1 MYKGKLLTGAVLSV
15 FMAGAYG
22 NACAADGTSDA
33 VYSLNP
39 VVVTATRYE
48 KSDAEIPAA
57 TQTFTEEQIEQTG
70 ADNLQVALQYLDG
83 VIDAG
88 MGPNGTSVSSMTTKN
103 VIRGV
108 SNGTVV
114 MINGTPINW
123 RTNYNLENIPTSA
136 VERVEVVRGGGAVL
150 YGSQATGGVINIITK
165 KTLPNEVKVGLGNK
179 GRQEYAVTANAGDLS
194 IAYTYNKWGK
204 LGYVSSSDSSIKP
217 DRTRVPVEMKQ
228 RFFGS
233 EKNDFLATYKLNDH
247 ADFLYNHNES
257 ASRWAY
263 TYTGITDPDYED
275 INDHPRYI
283 RRYENDKDFL
293 QFNFHGLDGISG
305 HVFYNYNTL
314 KTHGTDYYSSTGKKY
329 AAPKAVRGQEK
340 NKTYGYDVQKV
351 WDGNPD
357 QTFLIGT
364 SLVRETFE
372 NETSDTGRNIIS
384 AFGSWERNLTAK
396 DVLTLSGR
404 GTWTTGG
411 IQNFH
416 NFSGQTQY
424 LHKLDNTQSL
434 YASVGQSFVLPTF
447 SQMYSREQ
455 AGGISNIIGNP
466 DLKPQKGLH
475 YEAGWKKEETN
486 RQYKVALFT
495 EKIDD
500 NISYSGTSRR
510 WYAINEDFKNHGIE
524 ASIRGQEDNGFTW
537 HAGLTWQD
545 PKSKQTTEKTSAK
558 RYWDRSYGRILLTG
572 GVGYEKEKWTTALNF
587 SYLAD
592 RVQSPTAAHSHSV
605 KPYLL
610 TSMTVKYSPNKSS
623 DIMLAIDNLLNRK
636 DIVSHTTSDYYATQE
651 TSSCRTAIN
660 SKGEAEEIRNSESKK
675 GHRRKIGVLF
685 MWGKWGRALA
695 ARGKIELAPLVIP
708 ER

>member
-217 DRTRVPVEMKQ
+217 DKTRVPVEMKQ

-275 INDHPRYI
+275 MNDHPRYI

-384 AFGSWERNLTAK
+384 AFGSWEKNLTAK

-416 NFSGQTQY
+416 NFSGQAQY

-500 NISYSGTSRR
+500 NISYSGTSGR

-592 RVQSPTAAHSHSV
+592 RVQSPLAAHSHSV

-636 DIVSHTTSDYYATQE
+636 DIVSHTTSDYYATP
-651 TSSCRTAIN
+651 
-660 SKGEAEEIRNSESKK
+660 RNFILSYRYK
-675 GHRRKIGVLF
+675 F
-685 MWGKWGRALA
+685 
-695 ARGKIELAPLVIP
+695 
-708 ER
+708 

>member
-114 MINGTPINW
+114 MINGAPINW

-217 DRTRVPVEMKQ
+217 DKTRVPVEMKQ

-275 INDHPRYI
+275 MNDHPRYI

-416 NFSGQTQY
+416 NFSGQAQY

-500 NISYSGTSRR
+500 NISYSGTSGR

-592 RVQSPTAAHSHSV
+592 RVQSPLAAHSHSV

-636 DIVSHTTSDYYATQE
+636 DIVSHTTSDYYATP
-651 TSSCRTAIN
+651 
-660 SKGEAEEIRNSESKK
+660 RNFILSYRYK
-675 GHRRKIGVLF
+675 F
-685 MWGKWGRALA
+685 
-695 ARGKIELAPLVIP
+695 
-708 ER
+708 

>member
-48 KSDAEIPAA
+48 KSDADIPAA

-83 VIDAG
+83 VIDDG

-217 DRTRVPVEMKQ
+217 DKTRVPVEMKQ

-257 ASRWAY
+257 ASHWAY

-275 INDHPRYI
+275 MNDHPRYI

-416 NFSGQTQY
+416 NFSGQAQY

-500 NISYSGTSRR
+500 NISYSGTSGR

-636 DIVSHTTSDYYATQE
+636 DIVSHTTSDYYATP
-651 TSSCRTAIN
+651 
-660 SKGEAEEIRNSESKK
+660 RNFILSYRYK
-675 GHRRKIGVLF
+675 F
-685 MWGKWGRALA
+685 
-695 ARGKIELAPLVIP
+695 
-708 ER
+708 

>member
-1 MYKGKLLTGAVLSV
+1 MYKGKLLTLAVLSV

-22 NACAADGTSDA
+22 NASAADGTSDA

-217 DRTRVPVEMKQ
+217 EKTRVPVEMKQ
-228 RFFGS
+228 RFLGS

-275 INDHPRYI
+275 MNDHPRYI

-416 NFSGQTQY
+416 NFSGQAQY

-500 NISYSGTSRR
+500 NISYSGTSGR

-592 RVQSPTAAHSHSV
+592 RVQSPLAAHSHSV

-636 DIVSHTTSDYYATQE
+636 DIVSHTTSDYYATP
-651 TSSCRTAIN
+651 
-660 SKGEAEEIRNSESKK
+660 RNLILSYRYK
-675 GHRRKIGVLF
+675 F
-685 MWGKWGRALA
+685 
-695 ARGKIELAPLVIP
+695 
-708 ER
+708 

>member
-217 DRTRVPVEMKQ
+217 DKTRVPVEMKQ

-275 INDHPRYI
+275 MNDHPRYI

-416 NFSGQTQY
+416 NFSGQAQY

-500 NISYSGTSRR
+500 NISYSGTSGR

-592 RVQSPTAAHSHSV
+592 RVQSPLAAHSHSV

-636 DIVSHTTSDYYATQE
+636 DIVSPTTSDYYATP
-651 TSSCRTAIN
+651 
-660 SKGEAEEIRNSESKK
+660 RNFILSYRYK
-675 GHRRKIGVLF
+675 F
-685 MWGKWGRALA
+685 
-695 ARGKIELAPLVIP
+695 
-708 ER
+708 

>member
-136 VERVEVVRGGGAVL
+136 VELVEVVRGGGAVL

-217 DRTRVPVEMKQ
+217 DKTRVPVEMKQ

-275 INDHPRYI
+275 MNDHPRYI

-416 NFSGQTQY
+416 NFSGQAQY

-500 NISYSGTSRR
+500 NISYSGTSGR

-592 RVQSPTAAHSHSV
+592 RVQSPLAAHSHSV

-636 DIVSHTTSDYYATQE
+636 DIVSHTTSDYYATP
-651 TSSCRTAIN
+651 
-660 SKGEAEEIRNSESKK
+660 RNFILSYRYK
-675 GHRRKIGVLF
+675 F
-685 MWGKWGRALA
+685 
-695 ARGKIELAPLVIP
+695 
-708 ER
+708 

>member
-15 FMAGAYG
+15 FMAGAYE

-217 DRTRVPVEMKQ
+217 DKTRVPVEMKQ

-275 INDHPRYI
+275 MNDHPRYI

-500 NISYSGTSRR
+500 NISYSGTSGR

-592 RVQSPTAAHSHSV
+592 RVQSPLAAHSHSV

-636 DIVSHTTSDYYATQE
+636 DIVSHTTSDYYATP
-651 TSSCRTAIN
+651 
-660 SKGEAEEIRNSESKK
+660 RNFILSYRYK
-675 GHRRKIGVLF
+675 F
-685 MWGKWGRALA
+685 
-695 ARGKIELAPLVIP
+695 
-708 ER
+708 

>member
-217 DRTRVPVEMKQ
+217 DKTRVPVEMKQ

-275 INDHPRYI
+275 MNDHPRYI

-500 NISYSGTSRR
+500 NISYSGTSGR

-592 RVQSPTAAHSHSV
+592 RVQSPSAAHSHSV

-636 DIVSHTTSDYYATQE
+636 DIVSHTTSDYYATP
-651 TSSCRTAIN
+651 
-660 SKGEAEEIRNSESKK
+660 RNLILSYRYK
-675 GHRRKIGVLF
+675 F
-685 MWGKWGRALA
+685 
-695 ARGKIELAPLVIP
+695 
-708 ER
+708 

>member
-217 DRTRVPVEMKQ
+217 DKTRVPVEMKQ

-247 ADFLYNHNES
+247 ADLLYNHNES

-275 INDHPRYI
+275 MNDHPRYI

-357 QTFLIGT
+357 KTFLIGT

-416 NFSGQTQY
+416 NFSGQAQY

-434 YASVGQSFVLPTF
+434 YASVGQTFVLPTF

-500 NISYSGTSRR
+500 NISYSGTSGR

-592 RVQSPTAAHSHSV
+592 RVQSPLAAHSHSV

-636 DIVSHTTSDYYATQE
+636 DIVSHTTSDYYATP
-651 TSSCRTAIN
+651 
-660 SKGEAEEIRNSESKK
+660 RNFILSYRYK
-675 GHRRKIGVLF
+675 F
-685 MWGKWGRALA
+685 
-695 ARGKIELAPLVIP
+695 
-708 ER
+708 

>member
-123 RTNYNLENIPTSA
+123 RTNYNLENIPTSD

-179 GRQEYAVTANAGDLS
+179 GRLEYAVAANAGDLS

-217 DRTRVPVEMKQ
+217 DKTRVPVEMKQ

-275 INDHPRYI
+275 MNDHPRYI

-416 NFSGQTQY
+416 NFSGQAQY

-500 NISYSGTSRR
+500 NISYSGTSGR

-636 DIVSHTTSDYYATQE
+636 DIVSHTTSDYYATP
-651 TSSCRTAIN
+651 
-660 SKGEAEEIRNSESKK
+660 RNFILSYRYK
-675 GHRRKIGVLF
+675 F
-685 MWGKWGRALA
+685 
-695 ARGKIELAPLVIP
+695 
-708 ER
+708 

>member
-70 ADNLQVALQYLDG
+70 EDNLQVALQYLDG

-179 GRQEYAVTANAGDLS
+179 GRQKYAVTANAGDLS

-217 DRTRVPVEMKQ
+217 EKTRVPVEMKQ

-247 ADFLYNHNES
+247 ADFLYNHDES

-275 INDHPRYI
+275 MNDHPRYI

-416 NFSGQTQY
+416 NFSGQAQY

-486 RQYKVALFT
+486 RQYKGALFT

-500 NISYSGTSRR
+500 NISYSGTSGR

-592 RVQSPTAAHSHSV
+592 RVQSPLAAHSHSV

-636 DIVSHTTSDYYATQE
+636 DIVSHTTSDYYATP
-651 TSSCRTAIN
+651 
-660 SKGEAEEIRNSESKK
+660 RNFILSYRYK
-675 GHRRKIGVLF
+675 F
-685 MWGKWGRALA
+685 
-695 ARGKIELAPLVIP
+695 
-708 ER
+708 

>member
-217 DRTRVPVEMKQ
+217 DKTRVPVEMKQ

-275 INDHPRYI
+275 MNDHPRYI

-351 WDGNPD
+351 WDGNSD

-416 NFSGQTQY
+416 NFSGQAQY

-500 NISYSGTSRR
+500 NISFSGTSGR

-592 RVQSPTAAHSHSV
+592 RVQSPLAAHSHSV

-636 DIVSHTTSDYYATQE
+636 DIVSHTTSDYYATP
-651 TSSCRTAIN
+651 
-660 SKGEAEEIRNSESKK
+660 RNFILSYRYK
-675 GHRRKIGVLF
+675 F
-685 MWGKWGRALA
+685 
-695 ARGKIELAPLVIP
+695 
-708 ER
+708 

>member
-217 DRTRVPVEMKQ
+217 DKTRVPVEMKQ

-263 TYTGITDPDYED
+263 TYTGITDPDYEEM
-275 INDHPRYI
+275 NDHPRYI

-384 AFGSWERNLTAK
+384 AFGSWEKNLTAK

-416 NFSGQTQY
+416 NFSGQAQY

-500 NISYSGTSRR
+500 NISYSGTSGR

-524 ASIRGQEDNGFTW
+524 ASIRGQEGNGFTW

-558 RYWDRSYGRILLTG
+558 RYEDRSYGRILLTG

-592 RVQSPTAAHSHSV
+592 RVQSPLAAHSHSV

-636 DIVSHTTSDYYATQE
+636 DIVSHTTSDYYATP
-651 TSSCRTAIN
+651 
-660 SKGEAEEIRNSESKK
+660 RNLILSYRYK
-675 GHRRKIGVLF
+675 F
-685 MWGKWGRALA
+685 
-695 ARGKIELAPLVIP
+695 
-708 ER
+708 

>member
-217 DRTRVPVEMKQ
+217 DKTRVPVEMKQ

-275 INDHPRYI
+275 MNDHPRYI

-416 NFSGQTQY
+416 NFSGQAQY

-455 AGGISNIIGNP
+455 AGGSSNIIGNP

-500 NISYSGTSRR
+500 NISYSGTSGR

-592 RVQSPTAAHSHSV
+592 RVQSPLAAHSHSV

-636 DIVSHTTSDYYATQE
+636 DIVSHTTSDYYATP
-651 TSSCRTAIN
+651 
-660 SKGEAEEIRNSESKK
+660 RNFILSYRYK
-675 GHRRKIGVLF
+675 F
-685 MWGKWGRALA
+685 
-695 ARGKIELAPLVIP
+695 
-708 ER
+708 

>member
-22 NACAADGTSDA
+22 NASAADGTSDA

-217 DRTRVPVEMKQ
+217 DKTRVPVEMKQ

-263 TYTGITDPDYED
+263 TYTGITDSAYED
-275 INDHPRYI
+275 MNDHPRYI

-314 KTHGTDYYSSTGKKY
+314 KTHGTDYYSSTGEKY

-416 NFSGQTQY
+416 NFSGQAQY

-500 NISYSGTSRR
+500 NISYSSTSGY

-592 RVQSPTAAHSHSV
+592 RVQSPLAAHSHSV

-636 DIVSHTTSDYYATQE
+636 DIVSHTTSDYYATP
-651 TSSCRTAIN
+651 
-660 SKGEAEEIRNSESKK
+660 RNFILSYRYK
-675 GHRRKIGVLF
+675 F
-685 MWGKWGRALA
+685 
-695 ARGKIELAPLVIP
+695 
-708 ER
+708 

>member
-88 MGPNGTSVSSMTTKN
+88 MGPNGTSVSSMTAKN

-217 DRTRVPVEMKQ
+217 DKTRVPVEMKQ

-275 INDHPRYI
+275 MNDHPRYI

-416 NFSGQTQY
+416 NFSGQAQY

-500 NISYSGTSRR
+500 NISYSGTSGR

-592 RVQSPTAAHSHSV
+592 RVQSPLAAHSHSV

-636 DIVSHTTSDYYATQE
+636 DIVSHTTSDYYATP
-651 TSSCRTAIN
+651 
-660 SKGEAEEIRNSESKK
+660 RNFILSYRYK
-675 GHRRKIGVLF
+675 F
-685 MWGKWGRALA
+685 
-695 ARGKIELAPLVIP
+695 
-708 ER
+708 

>member
-165 KTLPNEVKVGLGNK
+165 KTLPNEVKIGLGNK

-194 IAYTYNKWGK
+194 IAYTYNKWGE
-204 LGYVSSSDSSIKP
+204 LGYVSSSDFSIKP
-217 DRTRVPVEMKQ
+217 DKTRVPVEMKQ

-233 EKNDFLATYKLNDH
+233 EKNDFFATYKLNDH

-275 INDHPRYI
+275 MNDHPRYI

-384 AFGSWERNLTAK
+384 AFGSWEKNLTAK

-416 NFSGQTQY
+416 NFSGQAQY
-424 LHKLDNTQSL
+424 LHKLDNAQSL

-500 NISYSGTSRR
+500 NISYSGTSGR

-524 ASIRGQEDNGFTW
+524 VSIRGQEDNGFTW

-636 DIVSHTTSDYYATQE
+636 DIVSHTTSDYYATP
-651 TSSCRTAIN
+651 
-660 SKGEAEEIRNSESKK
+660 RNLILSYRYK
-675 GHRRKIGVLF
+675 F
-685 MWGKWGRALA
+685 
-695 ARGKIELAPLVIP
+695 
-708 ER
+708 

>member
-217 DRTRVPVEMKQ
+217 DKTRVPVEMKQ

-275 INDHPRYI
+275 MNDHPRYI

-416 NFSGQTQY
+416 NFSGQAQY

-500 NISYSGTSRR
+500 NISYSGTSGR

-524 ASIRGQEDNGFTW
+524 ASIRGWEDNGFTW

-592 RVQSPTAAHSHSV
+592 RVQSPLAAHSHSV

-636 DIVSHTTSDYYATQE
+636 DIVSHTTSDYYATP
-651 TSSCRTAIN
+651 
-660 SKGEAEEIRNSESKK
+660 RNFILSYRYK
-675 GHRRKIGVLF
+675 F
-685 MWGKWGRALA
+685 
-695 ARGKIELAPLVIP
+695 
-708 ER
+708 

>member
-57 TQTFTEEQIEQTG
+57 TQTFTEEQIKQTG

-217 DRTRVPVEMKQ
+217 DKTRVPVEMKQ

-275 INDHPRYI
+275 MNDHPRYI

-416 NFSGQTQY
+416 NFSGQAQY

-500 NISYSGTSRR
+500 NISYSGTSGR

-537 HAGLTWQD
+537 HAGLTWQN

-636 DIVSHTTSDYYATQE
+636 DIVSHTTSDYYATP
-651 TSSCRTAIN
+651 
-660 SKGEAEEIRNSESKK
+660 RNLILSYRYK
-675 GHRRKIGVLF
+675 F
-685 MWGKWGRALA
+685 
-695 ARGKIELAPLVIP
+695 
-708 ER
+708 

>member
-416 NFSGQTQY
+416 NFSGQAQY

-500 NISYSGTSRR
+500 NISYSGTSGR

-592 RVQSPTAAHSHSV
+592 RVQSPPAAHSHSV

-636 DIVSHTTSDYYATQE
+636 DIVSHTTSDYYATP
-651 TSSCRTAIN
+651 
-660 SKGEAEEIRNSESKK
+660 RNFILSYRYK
-675 GHRRKIGVLF
+675 F
-685 MWGKWGRALA
+685 
-695 ARGKIELAPLVIP
+695 
-708 ER
+708 

>member
-217 DRTRVPVEMKQ
+217 DKTRVPVEMKQ

-275 INDHPRYI
+275 MNDHPRYI

-396 DVLTLSGR
+396 YVLTLSGR

-416 NFSGQTQY
+416 NFSGQAQY

-500 NISYSGTSRR
+500 NISYSGTSGR

-592 RVQSPTAAHSHSV
+592 RVQSPLAAHSHSV

-636 DIVSHTTSDYYATQE
+636 DIVSHTTSDYYATP
-651 TSSCRTAIN
+651 
-660 SKGEAEEIRNSESKK
+660 RNFILSYRYK
-675 GHRRKIGVLF
+675 F
-685 MWGKWGRALA
+685 
-695 ARGKIELAPLVIP
+695 
-708 ER
+708 

>member
-247 ADFLYNHNES
+247 ADFLYNHDES

-351 WDGNPD
+351 WDENPD

-636 DIVSHTTSDYYATQE
+636 DIVSHTTSDYYATP
-651 TSSCRTAIN
+651 
-660 SKGEAEEIRNSESKK
+660 RNFILSYRYK
-675 GHRRKIGVLF
+675 F
-685 MWGKWGRALA
+685 
-695 ARGKIELAPLVIP
+695 
-708 ER
+708 

>member
-39 VVVTATRYE
+39 VVITATRYE

-217 DRTRVPVEMKQ
+217 DKTRVPVEMKQ

-233 EKNDFLATYKLNDH
+233 EKNDFLATYKINDH

-263 TYTGITDPDYED
+263 NYTGITDPDYED
-275 INDHPRYI
+275 MNDHPRYI

-416 NFSGQTQY
+416 NFSGQAQY

-500 NISYSGTSRR
+500 NISYSGTSGR

-592 RVQSPTAAHSHSV
+592 RVQSPLAAHSHSV

-636 DIVSHTTSDYYATQE
+636 DIVSHTTSDYYATP
-651 TSSCRTAIN
+651 
-660 SKGEAEEIRNSESKK
+660 RNFILSYRYK
-675 GHRRKIGVLF
+675 F
-685 MWGKWGRALA
+685 
-695 ARGKIELAPLVIP
+695 
-708 ER
+708 

>member
-22 NACAADGTSDA
+22 NACAADGPSDA

-83 VIDAG
+83 VIDDG

-217 DRTRVPVEMKQ
+217 DKTRVPVEMKQ

-275 INDHPRYI
+275 MNDHPRYI

-329 AAPKAVRGQEK
+329 ASPKAVRGQEK

-416 NFSGQTQY
+416 NFSGQAQY

-500 NISYSGTSRR
+500 NISYSGTSGR

-592 RVQSPTAAHSHSV
+592 RVQSPLAAHSHSV

-636 DIVSHTTSDYYATQE
+636 DIVSHTTSDYYATP
-651 TSSCRTAIN
+651 
-660 SKGEAEEIRNSESKK
+660 RNFILSYRYK
-675 GHRRKIGVLF
+675 F
-685 MWGKWGRALA
+685 
-695 ARGKIELAPLVIP
+695 
-708 ER
+708 

>member
-217 DRTRVPVEMKQ
+217 DKTRVPVEMKQ
-228 RFFGS
+228 RFSGS

-275 INDHPRYI
+275 MNDHPRYI

-416 NFSGQTQY
+416 NFSGQAQY

-500 NISYSGTSRR
+500 NISYSGTSGC

-592 RVQSPTAAHSHSV
+592 RVQSPLAAHSHSV

-636 DIVSHTTSDYYATQE
+636 DIVSHTTSDYYATP
-651 TSSCRTAIN
+651 
-660 SKGEAEEIRNSESKK
+660 RNFILSYRYK
-675 GHRRKIGVLF
+675 F
-685 MWGKWGRALA
+685 
-695 ARGKIELAPLVIP
+695 
-708 ER
+708 

>member
-217 DRTRVPVEMKQ
+217 DKTRVPVEMKQ

-263 TYTGITDPDYED
+263 IYTGITDPDYED
-275 INDHPRYI
+275 MNDHPRYI

-384 AFGSWERNLTAK
+384 AFGSWEKNLTAK

-416 NFSGQTQY
+416 NFSGQAQY

-500 NISYSGTSRR
+500 NISYSGTSGR

-592 RVQSPTAAHSHSV
+592 RVQSPLAAHSHSV

-636 DIVSHTTSDYYATQE
+636 DIVSHTTSDYYATP
-651 TSSCRTAIN
+651 
-660 SKGEAEEIRNSESKK
+660 RNFILSYRYK
-675 GHRRKIGVLF
+675 F
-685 MWGKWGRALA
+685 
-695 ARGKIELAPLVIP
+695 
-708 ER
+708 

>member
-217 DRTRVPVEMKQ
+217 DKTRVPVEMKQ

-275 INDHPRYI
+275 MNDHPRYI

-314 KTHGTDYYSSTGKKY
+314 KTHGTDYYSSTDKKY
-329 AAPKAVRGQEK
+329 AAPQAVRGQEK

-416 NFSGQTQY
+416 NFSGQAQY

-500 NISYSGTSRR
+500 NISYSVTSGR

-592 RVQSPTAAHSHSV
+592 RVQSPLAAHSHSV

-636 DIVSHTTSDYYATQE
+636 DIVSHTTGDYYATP
-651 TSSCRTAIN
+651 
-660 SKGEAEEIRNSESKK
+660 RNFILSYRYK
-675 GHRRKIGVLF
+675 F
-685 MWGKWGRALA
+685 
-695 ARGKIELAPLVIP
+695 
-708 ER
+708 

>member
-217 DRTRVPVEMKQ
+217 DKTRVPVEMKQ

-416 NFSGQTQY
+416 NFSGQAQY

-558 RYWDRSYGRILLTG
+558 RYEDRSYGRILLTG

-636 DIVSHTTSDYYATQE
+636 DIVSHTTSDYYATP
-651 TSSCRTAIN
+651 
-660 SKGEAEEIRNSESKK
+660 RNLILSYRYK
-675 GHRRKIGVLF
+675 F
-685 MWGKWGRALA
+685 
-695 ARGKIELAPLVIP
+695 
-708 ER
+708 

>member
-217 DRTRVPVEMKQ
+217 DKTRVPVEMKQ

-275 INDHPRYI
+275 MNDHPRYI

-416 NFSGQTQY
+416 NFSGQAQY

-500 NISYSGTSRR
+500 NISYSGTSGR

-545 PKSKQTTEKTSAK
+545 PKSRQTTEKTSAK

-592 RVQSPTAAHSHSV
+592 RVQSPLAAHSHSV

-636 DIVSHTTSDYYATQE
+636 DIVSHTTSDYYATP
-651 TSSCRTAIN
+651 
-660 SKGEAEEIRNSESKK
+660 RNLILSYRYK
-675 GHRRKIGVLF
+675 F
-685 MWGKWGRALA
+685 
-695 ARGKIELAPLVIP
+695 
-708 ER
+708 

>member
-217 DRTRVPVEMKQ
+217 DKTRVPVEMKQ

-275 INDHPRYI
+275 MNDHPRYI

-416 NFSGQTQY
+416 NFSGQAQY

-475 YEAGWKKEETN
+475 CEAGWKKEETN

-500 NISYSGTSRR
+500 NISYSGTSGR

-592 RVQSPTAAHSHSV
+592 RVQSPLAAHSHSV

-636 DIVSHTTSDYYATQE
+636 DIVSHTTSDYYATP
-651 TSSCRTAIN
+651 
-660 SKGEAEEIRNSESKK
+660 RNFILSYRYK
-675 GHRRKIGVLF
+675 F
-685 MWGKWGRALA
+685 
-695 ARGKIELAPLVIP
+695 
-708 ER
+708 

>member
-22 NACAADGTSDA
+22 NACAADGPSDA

-217 DRTRVPVEMKQ
+217 DKTRVPVEMKQ

-275 INDHPRYI
+275 MNDHPRYI

-351 WDGNPD
+351 WDRNPD

-416 NFSGQTQY
+416 NFSGQAQY

-500 NISYSGTSRR
+500 NISYSGTSGR

-636 DIVSHTTSDYYATQE
+636 DIVSHTTSDYYATP
-651 TSSCRTAIN
+651 
-660 SKGEAEEIRNSESKK
+660 RNLILSYRYK
-675 GHRRKIGVLF
+675 F
-685 MWGKWGRALA
+685 
-695 ARGKIELAPLVIP
+695 
-708 ER
+708 

>member
-217 DRTRVPVEMKQ
+217 DKTRVPVEMKQ

-275 INDHPRYI
+275 MNDHPRYI

-416 NFSGQTQY
+416 NFSGQAQY

-500 NISYSGTSRR
+500 NISYSGTSGR

-545 PKSKQTTEKTSAK
+545 PKSKQTTEKTFAK

-592 RVQSPTAAHSHSV
+592 RVQSPLAAHSHSV

-636 DIVSHTTSDYYATQE
+636 DIVSHTTSDYYATP
-651 TSSCRTAIN
+651 
-660 SKGEAEEIRNSESKK
+660 RNFILSYRYK
-675 GHRRKIGVLF
+675 F
-685 MWGKWGRALA
+685 
-695 ARGKIELAPLVIP
+695 
-708 ER
+708 

>member
-88 MGPNGTSVSSMTTKN
+88 MGPNGTSASSMTTKN

-217 DRTRVPVEMKQ
+217 DKTRVPVEMKQ

-275 INDHPRYI
+275 MNDHPRYI

-416 NFSGQTQY
+416 NFSGQAQY

-500 NISYSGTSRR
+500 NISYSGTSGR

-592 RVQSPTAAHSHSV
+592 RVQSPLAAHSHSV

-636 DIVSHTTSDYYATQE
+636 DIVSHTTSDYYATP
-651 TSSCRTAIN
+651 
-660 SKGEAEEIRNSESKK
+660 RNFILSYRYK
-675 GHRRKIGVLF
+675 F
-685 MWGKWGRALA
+685 
-695 ARGKIELAPLVIP
+695 
-708 ER
+708 

>member
-22 NACAADGTSDA
+22 NASAADGTSDA

-217 DRTRVPVEMKQ
+217 EKTRIPVEMKQ

-247 ADFLYNHNES
+247 ADFLYNHDES

-275 INDHPRYI
+275 MNDHPRYI

-416 NFSGQTQY
+416 NFSGQAQY

-500 NISYSGTSRR
+500 NISYSGTSGR

-592 RVQSPTAAHSHSV
+592 RVQSPLAAHSHSV

-636 DIVSHTTSDYYATQE
+636 DIVSHTTSDYYATP
-651 TSSCRTAIN
+651 
-660 SKGEAEEIRNSESKK
+660 RNFILSYRYK
-675 GHRRKIGVLF
+675 F
-685 MWGKWGRALA
+685 
-695 ARGKIELAPLVIP
+695 
-708 ER
+708 

>member
-123 RTNYNLENIPTSA
+123 RTNYNLENIPTRA

-217 DRTRVPVEMKQ
+217 DKTRVPVEMKQ

-275 INDHPRYI
+275 MNDHPRYI

-416 NFSGQTQY
+416 NFSGQAQY

-500 NISYSGTSRR
+500 NISYSGTSGR
-510 WYAINEDFKNHGIE
+510 WYTINEDFKNHGIE

-592 RVQSPTAAHSHSV
+592 RVQSPLAAHSHSV

-636 DIVSHTTSDYYATQE
+636 DIVSHTTSDYYATP
-651 TSSCRTAIN
+651 
-660 SKGEAEEIRNSESKK
+660 RNFILSYRYK
-675 GHRRKIGVLF
+675 F
-685 MWGKWGRALA
+685 
-695 ARGKIELAPLVIP
+695 
-708 ER
+708 

>member
-217 DRTRVPVEMKQ
+217 DKTRVPVEMKS

-275 INDHPRYI
+275 MNDHPRYI

-416 NFSGQTQY
+416 NFSGQAQY

-500 NISYSGTSRR
+500 NISYSGTSGR
-510 WYAINEDFKNHGIE
+510 WYTINEDFKNHGIE

-592 RVQSPTAAHSHSV
+592 RVQSPLAAHSHSV

-636 DIVSHTTSDYYATQE
+636 DIVSHTTSDYYATP
-651 TSSCRTAIN
+651 
-660 SKGEAEEIRNSESKK
+660 RNFILSYRYK
-675 GHRRKIGVLF
+675 F
-685 MWGKWGRALA
+685 
-695 ARGKIELAPLVIP
+695 
-708 ER
+708 

>member
-217 DRTRVPVEMKQ
+217 DKTRVPVEMKQ

-275 INDHPRYI
+275 MNDHPRYI

-416 NFSGQTQY
+416 NFSGQAQY

-447 SQMYSREQ
+447 GQMYSREQ

-500 NISYSGTSRR
+500 NISYSGTSGR

-592 RVQSPTAAHSHSV
+592 RVQSPLAAHSHSV

-610 TSMTVKYSPNKSS
+610 TSMTVKYSSNKSS

-636 DIVSHTTSDYYATQE
+636 DIVSHTTSDYYATP
-651 TSSCRTAIN
+651 
-660 SKGEAEEIRNSESKK
+660 RNFILSYRYK
-675 GHRRKIGVLF
+675 F
-685 MWGKWGRALA
+685 
-695 ARGKIELAPLVIP
+695 
-708 ER
+708 

>member
-22 NACAADGTSDA
+22 NASAADGTSDA

-217 DRTRVPVEMKQ
+217 DKTRVPVEMKQ

-275 INDHPRYI
+275 MNDHPRYI

-416 NFSGQTQY
+416 NFSGQAQY

-500 NISYSGTSRR
+500 NISYSGTSGR

-545 PKSKQTTEKTSAK
+545 PKSKQTTEKPSAK
-558 RYWDRSYGRILLTG
+558 RYEDRSYGRILLTG

-592 RVQSPTAAHSHSV
+592 RVQSPLAAHSHSV

-636 DIVSHTTSDYYATQE
+636 DIVSHTTSDYYATP
-651 TSSCRTAIN
+651 
-660 SKGEAEEIRNSESKK
+660 RNLILSYRYK
-675 GHRRKIGVLF
+675 F
-685 MWGKWGRALA
+685 
-695 ARGKIELAPLVIP
+695 
-708 ER
+708 

>member
-88 MGPNGTSVSSMTTKN
+88 MGPNGTSISSMTTKN

-150 YGSQATGGVINIITK
+150 YGSQATGGVIHIITK

-204 LGYVSSSDSSIKP
+204 LGYVSSYDSSIKP
-217 DRTRVPVEMKQ
+217 DKTRVPVEMKQ

-275 INDHPRYI
+275 MNDHPRYI

-416 NFSGQTQY
+416 NFSGQAQY

-500 NISYSGTSRR
+500 NISYSGTSGR

-592 RVQSPTAAHSHSV
+592 RVQSPLAAHSHSV

-636 DIVSHTTSDYYATQE
+636 DIVSHTTSDYYATP
-651 TSSCRTAIN
+651 
-660 SKGEAEEIRNSESKK
+660 RNFILSYRYK
-675 GHRRKIGVLF
+675 F
-685 MWGKWGRALA
+685 
-695 ARGKIELAPLVIP
+695 
-708 ER
+708 

>member
-217 DRTRVPVEMKQ
+217 DKTRVPVEMKQ

-275 INDHPRYI
+275 MNDHPRYI

-416 NFSGQTQY
+416 NFSGQAQY

-500 NISYSGTSRR
+500 NISYSGTSGR

-537 HAGLTWQD
+537 HAGLTWQN

-636 DIVSHTTSDYYATQE
+636 DIVSHITSDYYATP
-651 TSSCRTAIN
+651 
-660 SKGEAEEIRNSESKK
+660 RNLILSYRYK
-675 GHRRKIGVLF
+675 F
-685 MWGKWGRALA
+685 
-695 ARGKIELAPLVIP
+695 
-708 ER
+708 